1 MTNEELALECVRL
14 AVPLAS
20 PSTQYRVEVIVQISK
35 QLYAHIKSLSEGIP
49 VESADKP
56 DKPEKPRNWQRKN
69 YQTPLDEDKSR
80 NVAA

>member
-56 DKPEKPRNWQRKN
+56 EKPRNWQRKN
-69 YQTPLDEDKSR
+69 HQTPLDEDKSR

>member
-20 PSTQYRVEVIVQISK
+20 PSTQDRVEAIAQISK
-35 QLYAHIKSLSEGIP
+35 RLYAHIKSLSEDIP
-49 VESADKP
+49 MESADKP
-56 DKPEKPRNWQRKN
+56 DKPRKWQRKQK
-69 YQTPLDEDKSR
+69 QTPLDEDKSR

>member
-20 PSTQYRVEVIVQISK
+20 PTTQDRVEAIAQISK
-35 QLYAHIKSLSEGIP
+35 RLYAHIKSLSEYTP

-56 DKPEKPRNWQRKN
+56 DKPRKWQRKN
-69 YQTPLDEDKSR
+69 QTPLDEDKSR